1 MLTLDYTN
9 MNNYHRDPML
19 VFMPQIDCISY
30 DKFVTDVYNFHSVNY
45 LEQEPH
51 C

>member
-1 MLTLDYTN
+1 

-30 DKFVTDVYNFHSVNY
+30 DKFVTGVYNFHSVNC